1 MQYADVRAH
10 ARQQELERELE
21 EIGRLTGPRLDR
33 PDRHSPRRPRLIRW
47 ARAALDGRAVTATGA
62 ASSLPRVTIRPADQN
77 DAPRIATLAELDER
91 RAPAGNALV
100 AEVDDTIVAVMP
112 LDGGPVMSNPW
123 RNTHDA
129 VELLGV
135 RSGQIRKAQKQAA

>member
-1 MQYADVRAH
+1 MLRW
-10 ARQQELERELE
+10 
-21 EIGRLTGPRLDR
+21 PR
-33 PDRHSPRRPRLIRW
+33 SV
-47 ARAALDGRAVTATGA
+47 LDGRAATATG
-62 ASSLPRVTIRPADQN
+62 SVSPLPRVTIRPADQS
-77 DAPRIATLAELDER
+77 DAPRIAKLAELDER

-135 RSGQIRKAQKQAA
+135 RSGQVRKAQKTAA